1 MSENRENNRGKER
14 EKRIYRVTVIGSIG
28 NLCLLLFKFFAGIVG
43 GSAAMVADAVHSLS
57 DFATDIVVLLFVR
70 IAGRPSDE
78 CHDFGHG
85 KYETLGTTVIGM
97 MLLVVGAGIFWS
109 GCTAVYD
116 FLQGRALERPGY
128 IALVAALLSI
138 VVKEV
143 LYRYTVT
150 VGRRLRSSVVVAN
163 AWHHRSDAFSS
174 IGTAAGIGGAVLLG
188 PAWHVL
194 DPLAAIVVSVFI
206 IRAGLSQLIP
216 CVDELLEKS
225 LPEQD
230 ERFIRETILAHPGVS
245 DPHNLRTRRIGTYC
259 AIEVHFR
266 MNGSTTIDEAHAATR
281 TIEDRLRRHFGP
293 ETIINTH
300 VEPVK
305 PVATRRNDDGK
316 QSSEKPQ

>member
-1 MSENRENNRGKER
+1 MSENRENNRRKER

-57 DFATDIVVLLFVR
+57 DFATDIVVLFFVR

-230 ERFIRETILAHPGVS
+230 ERFIRKTILAHPGVS

-266 MNGSTTIDEAHAATR
+266 MDGNTTIDEAHAATR

-305 PVATRRNDDGK
+305 PAATQRNAEGK
-316 QSSEKPQ
+316 QSSGKPQ

>member
-1 MSENRENNRGKER
+1 MSENRENNRRKER

-57 DFATDIVVLLFVR
+57 DFATDIVVLFFVR

-128 IALVAALLSI
+128 ISLVAALLSI

-230 ERFIRETILAHPGVS
+230 ERFIRKTILAHPGVS

-266 MNGSTTIDEAHAATR
+266 MDGNTTIDEAHAATR

-305 PVATRRNDDGK
+305 PAATQRNDEGK